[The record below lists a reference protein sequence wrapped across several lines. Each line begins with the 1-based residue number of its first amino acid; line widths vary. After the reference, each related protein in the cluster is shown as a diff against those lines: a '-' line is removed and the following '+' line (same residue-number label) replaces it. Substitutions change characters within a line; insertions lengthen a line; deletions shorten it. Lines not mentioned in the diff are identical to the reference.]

1 MDQLELIQEF
11 NQYPVIELLPYLYKV
26 EKAINA
32 IEPFLQNL
40 VKIEVE
46 QSTLIS
52 QKEAHA
58 KTARSSKLFVTP
70 LLIFGGVALLISMI
84 FPGILTLLLGFLGF
98 GSLCGGIVSLIA
110 NKSEN
115 SKAKKLEADIAALDS
130 ARNAAQVQLD
140 RIKAENSSALYY
152 LPIVCLEECRDPS
165 IMRAYVRLFESGQAT
180 SLLDGKQKLSHYLHN
195 LRMEQMA
202 QRQLNAA
209 LSAEAAA
216 VEAANAARNAASNAS
231 DAARHAR
238 RADYNTRYD
247 D

>member
-1 MDQLELIQEF
+1 
-11 NQYPVIELLPYLYKV
+11 
-26 EKAINA
+26 
-32 IEPFLQNL
+32 
-40 VKIEVE
+40 
-46 QSTLIS
+46 
-52 QKEAHA
+52 
-58 KTARSSKLFVTP
+58 
-70 LLIFGGVALLISMI
+70 MI

>member
-70 LLIFGGVALLISMI
+70 
-84 FPGILTLLLGFLGF
+84 
-98 GSLCGGIVSLIA
+98 
-110 NKSEN
+110 
-115 SKAKKLEADIAALDS
+115 
-130 ARNAAQVQLD
+130 
-140 RIKAENSSALYY
+140 
-152 LPIVCLEECRDPS
+152 
-165 IMRAYVRLFESGQAT
+165 
-180 SLLDGKQKLSHYLHN
+180 
-195 LRMEQMA
+195 
-202 QRQLNAA
+202 
-209 LSAEAAA
+209 
-216 VEAANAARNAASNAS
+216 
-231 DAARHAR
+231 
-238 RADYNTRYD
+238 
-247 D
+247 